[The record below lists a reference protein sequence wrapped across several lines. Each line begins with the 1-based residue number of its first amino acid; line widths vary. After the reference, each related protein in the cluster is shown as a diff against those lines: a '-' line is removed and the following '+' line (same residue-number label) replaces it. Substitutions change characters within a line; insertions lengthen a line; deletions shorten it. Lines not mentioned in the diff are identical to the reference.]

1 MSEPGHADTD
11 PDGGYRGPATL
22 VVDGE
27 EISVQ
32 VLLDARHEP
41 FDGRLHWSG
50 RVLAHQRLTA
60 LLGTRGADTEIR
72 TPGHT
77 AVGTLSDPDMWGRFR
92 IAGTGRPPFRLDDPP
107 PPETD

>member
-1 MSEPGHADTD
+1 MGEHDEHGDEHDE
-11 PDGGYRGPATL
+11 GYRGPATL

-27 EISVQ
+27 EIRVE

-41 FDGRLHWSG
+41 YDGRLHWSG
-50 RVLAHQRLTA
+50 RVRAHQRLTE
-60 LLGTRGADTEIR
+60 LLGTRGADAEIR

-77 AVGTLSDPDMWGRFR
+77 AVGTLSEPDVWDRFR
-92 IAGTGRPPFRLDDPP
+92 IAGTGRPPFGLDDPP